1 MNKAIVGTKLGM
13 SQVFNKDGT
22 LVPVT
27 VIQAGPCP
35 VIQVKTADK
44 DGYEAVKVA
53 FSDIK
58 ENRVNKCLKGEFKKA
73 KVPAKRYLREFK
85 LENASGYQIGQEIKC
100 DIFSEGDVVDVTGT
114 TRGRGY
120 TGTIQ
125 RWNFHR
131 GPMGHGSGYHRGV
144 GSLGSNSTPSKVL
157 KNKKMPGQ
165 YGNERVTIQNLK
177 VVKIDS
183 ARNLIMVKGAV
194 PGPKKGLVI
203 IKQAVKG

>member
-58 ENRVNKCLKGEFKKA
+58 EHRVN
-73 KVPAKRYLREFK
+73 
-85 LENASGYQIGQEIKC
+85 
-100 DIFSEGDVVDVTGT
+100 
-114 TRGRGY
+114 
-120 TGTIQ
+120 
-125 RWNFHR
+125 
-131 GPMGHGSGYHRGV
+131 
-144 GSLGSNSTPSKVL
+144 
-157 KNKKMPGQ
+157 
-165 YGNERVTIQNLK
+165 
-177 VVKIDS
+177 
-183 ARNLIMVKGAV
+183 
-194 PGPKKGLVI
+194 
-203 IKQAVKG
+203 